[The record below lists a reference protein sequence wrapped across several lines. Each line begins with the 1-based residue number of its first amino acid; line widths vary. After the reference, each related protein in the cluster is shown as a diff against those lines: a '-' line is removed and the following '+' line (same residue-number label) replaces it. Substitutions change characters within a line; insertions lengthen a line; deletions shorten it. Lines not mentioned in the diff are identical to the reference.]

1 MNKQPVSQRR
11 IRFKDCDPH
20 GHLFNTRFIEYMLE
34 AREDQILEEYNMSL
48 MDYTS
53 ERNLAW
59 VIVKHEIVFLK
70 ECLRNEIVN
79 IRTQLVE
86 LRPKQIKVEY
96 QMWSPDMSSLK
107 CLLWTNFLHVELSTK
122 KTKEHPQDMQ
132 DLLQSLLLPLTSQN
146 INDRAAQ
153 LQFV

>member
-132 DLLQSLLLPLTSQN
+132 DLLESLLLPLTSQN
-146 INDRAAQ
+146 INDRAAE

>member
-34 AREDQILEEYNMSL
+34 AREDQILEEYQMSL
-48 MDYTS
+48 MNYTS

-70 ECLRNEIVN
+70 ECLRNELVN

-86 LRPKQIKVEY
+86 HRPKQIKVEY
-96 QMWSPDMSSLK
+96 QMWSEDMSLLK
-107 CLLWTNFLHVELSTK
+107 CLLWTNFLHVDLSTK
-122 KTKEHPQDMQ
+122 KTKEHPEDMNELLGSLLVPLKTLNIQ
-132 DLLQSLLLPLTSQN
+132 ERASELQS
-146 INDRAAQ
+146 D
-153 LQFV
+153 